1 MFVAL
6 MPAGTAETIL
16 LAVMPG
22 FGIPELGMPG
32 AGGSPVFPKG
42 AFPGKLLE
50 ATIAG
55 WVCAGSPFAGAN
67 PGAEGK
73 PGLLNCGCCGGAV

>member
-6 MPAGTAETIL
+6 MPAGTAVTML
-16 LAVMPG
+16 LADIPG
-22 FGIPELGMPG
+22 LGILELGMPE

-55 WVCAGSPFAGAN
+55 WVCGGSPFAGAN
-67 PGAEGK
+67 PDAEGN
-73 PGLLNCGCCGGAV
+73 PGLLN